1 MAYTFEN
8 YLISDLHKEAY
19 GFRPTQRFF
28 DDWDGYTDAEKQEV
42 WDSLVATM
50 EENAVMEKEVE
61 AQNLSEF
68 RERVRMVMNV
78 MSCGW
83 KKAVEALAQAEKKDL
98 SYEFD
103 YFLWGQG
110 LGFDDRKKIQNLFQN
125 K

>member
-1 MAYTFEN
+1 
-8 YLISDLHKEAY
+8 
-19 GFRPTQRFF
+19 
-28 DDWDGYTDAEKQEV
+28 
-42 WDSLVATM
+42 M
-50 EENAVMEKEVE
+50 EENAAMEKEVE
-61 AQNLSEF
+61 AQNLAEF

-83 KKAVEALAQAEKKDL
+83 KRAVGALAQAEKMDL

-110 LGFDDRKKIQNLFQN
+110 LGFDDRKKIQDLFQN

>member
-28 DDWDGYTDAEKQEV
+28 DDWDTYTDAEKQEV

>member
-28 DDWDGYTDAEKQEV
+28 DDWATYTDAEKQEV

-50 EENAVMEKEVE
+50 QYEADLAKEVE
-61 AQNLSEF
+61 AQSLSEF
-68 RERVRMVMNV
+68 RERVRMIMNV

-83 KKAVEALAQAEKKDL
+83 KRAVEALAQAEKMDL

>member
-28 DDWDGYTDAEKQEV
+28 DDWDTYTDAEKQEV
-42 WDSLVATM
+42 WDSLCVTM
-50 EENAVMEKEVE
+50 EENAAMEKEVE
-61 AQNLSEF
+61 AQNLAEF
-68 RERVRMVMNV
+68 RERVRMIMNV

-83 KKAVEALAQAEKKDL
+83 KRAVGALAQAEKMDL

-110 LGFDDRKKIQNLFQN
+110 LGFDDRKKIQDLFQN

>member
-42 WDSLVATM
+42 WDSLVVTM
-50 EENAVMEKEVE
+50 EENAAMEKEVE

-83 KKAVEALAQAEKKDL
+83 KKAVEAIAQAEKKDL

>member
-50 EENAVMEKEVE
+50 EENAAMEKEVE

-110 LGFDDRKKIQNLFQN
+110 LGFDDRKKIQNLFRN

>member
-19 GFRPTQRFF
+19 GFRPTQRFH
-28 DDWDGYTDAEKQEV
+28 DDWATYTDAEKQEV

-50 EENAVMEKEVE
+50 EENAAMEKEVE

-78 MSCGW
+78 MTCGW
-83 KKAVEALAQAEKKDL
+83 KRAVEALAQAEKMDL

>member
-83 KKAVEALAQAEKKDL
+83 KKAVEAIAQAEKKDL